1 MSLRP
6 PRKTSRATTASSGN
20 TTSDDQ
26 LSGTPHP
33 HAQAPGREVATRF
46 AHPFATGFVVTLGV
60 LSAILLGIALKSLST
75 VLIYVI
81 LALFVA
87 LGLDPIVRRLE
98 RRGVKRGW
106 GILIVFASFLLVITG
121 VFLLV
126 LPPAVQQIAQFAAS
140 IPTALSDFQKTDFY
154 QDALAMFGT
163 TLSDLLDQVKSFI
176 SNPSNLAA
184 IGGGALQFGAGVV
197 GAISGSFIVI
207 VLTLYFLAS
216 ISTMKLAFYRI
227 MPARSRTTIAG
238 LTDQI
243 TDSVGGYLIGMVI
256 LAACNSIIAFFL
268 HLFLGLPFPALM
280 ALLAFFIT
288 LIPLIGSVL
297 YWVVASSIALFTSP
311 WIALLFA
318 VIYLAYIQL
327 EAYVL
332 TPKVM
337 NKTISIPGSLVVIG
351 ALVGGTLLG
360 LVGALVAIPVTASLL
375 LIVKQVWIP
384 RQDASL

>member
-1 MSLRP
+1 M
-6 PRKTSRATTASSGN
+6 
-20 TTSDDQ
+20 
-26 LSGTPHP
+26 
-33 HAQAPGREVATRF
+33 
-46 AHPFATGFVVTLGV
+46 
-60 LSAILLGIALKSLST
+60 
-75 VLIYVI
+75 
-81 LALFVA
+81 
-87 LGLDPIVRRLE
+87 
-98 RRGVKRGW
+98 
-106 GILIVFASFLLVITG
+106 
-121 VFLLV
+121 
-126 LPPAVQQIAQFAAS
+126 
-140 IPTALSDFQKTDFY
+140 
-154 QDALAMFGT
+154 
-163 TLSDLLDQVKSFI
+163 
-176 SNPSNLAA
+176 A

-197 GAISGSFIVI
+197 GAVSGSFIVV

-216 ISTMKLAFYRI
+216 LSTMKLAFYRV
-227 MPARSRTTIAG
+227 MPARSRATIAN

-268 HLFLGLPFPALM
+268 HLILGLPFPALM

-297 YWVVASSIALFTSP
+297 YWVAASVIALFSSP
-311 WIALLFA
+311 LLALLFA

-327 EAYVL
+327 EAYFL

-384 RQDASL
+384 KQDAKF